1 MNNINDLFNERDM
14 IIESIGYFNPLI
26 LEENNVVLREGV
38 VGGLVEKIQSL
49 WKMIKGW
56 ITKLID
62 FVSSKFKRNRNTTT
76 SGDSDSNKVNNEIK
90 EVIKDIN
97 KQTEEITN
105 ERNEIKKQIEKNIDD
120 TQKFAKKIQS
130 DLDINKKKELREEIS
145 RTKIN
150 ISSLREEIRY
160 LPQSIERQQ
169 NKIDDLQERYNG
181 YVNKIYK
188 MPDLID
194 AKMAISTIIHDC
206 TKAMQT
212 NKPSEYFN
220 NKKINSYFLKSD
232 KMIQISAND
241 FLQNETYKSY
251 LSDIGEECIDQL
263 KSYQQKLDSKYTEL
277 KNAAQRISESDTQG
291 SKELLNKASEINKLT
306 QRVLKEAV
314 AKLDKYVQR
323 ISDDYSRINSLVF
336 KSDVN
341 LAKAHQKLDS
351 LKHDLIDFN
360 KMMAENIQT
369 VKSLESQLNELE

>member
-1 MNNINDLFNERDM
+1 M
-14 IIESIGYFNPLI
+14 
-26 LEENNVVLREGV
+26 
-38 VGGLVEKIQSL
+38 
-49 WKMIKGW
+49 
-56 ITKLID
+56 TH
-62 FVSSKFKRNRNTTT
+62 
-76 SGDSDSNKVNNEIK
+76 
-90 EVIKDIN
+90 
-97 KQTEEITN
+97 
-105 ERNEIKKQIEKNIDD
+105 KNL
-120 TQKFAKKIQS
+120 QKKIQS

-150 ISSLREEIRY
+150 ITSLREEIRY

-169 NKIDDLQERYNG
+169 NKIDDLQERYNE
-181 YVNKIYK
+181 YVNTIYE

-241 FLQNETYKSY
+241 FLQNEIYKSY
-251 LSDIGEECIDQL
+251 TSDIGEECIDQL

-277 KNAAQRISESDTQG
+277 KNSAQRISESDTQG

-323 ISDDYSRINSLVF
+323 ISGYYSRINNLVF

-351 LKHDLIDFN
+351 LRQDLIDFN